1 MTNKTL
7 EQIQKENRKAIIM
20 SCNPEA
26 KSYKEAL
33 EMELKKLTDTP
44 AKKYILNGD
53 EVFFINYELDDPYDW
68 MEYMSSVDSF
78 EKQIMTL
85 NQVLIA
91 WAYKIAKLEPS
102 RFDHHKLRFFLLPDH
117 EYLCEW
123 DLTKET
129 LEEQSEDTQKRIND
143 LLNI

>member
-7 EQIQKENRKAIIM
+7 QQIQKENRKIIGK
-20 SCNPEA
+20 P
-26 KSYKEAL
+26 
-33 EMELKKLTDTP
+33 LT
-44 AKKYILNGD
+44 
-53 EVFFINYELDDPYDW
+53 LD
-68 MEYMSSVDSF
+68 
-78 EKQIMTL
+78 
-85 NQVLIA
+85 QVLIA

-102 RFDHHKLRFFLLPDH
+102 RFDYHKLRFFLLPDH